1 MIDHNDKIPLYQ
13 QLIDEL
19 RSSLLCGEIQPG
31 ERIPTEKEL
40 SERYAVSRI
49 TVRKA
54 IEVLSEEGLVVKKQG
69 KGTFAEKPKFER
81 KIIDPVSF
89 SASCTYKG
97 MRPGSK
103 LIQRF
108 VRSADGAERKALG
121 LSQSDEILYI
131 QRLRFVDNE
140 PLLIENNYFPFPEYG
155 FLLERD
161 IDAHSLYETICA
173 ETGKEISKA
182 HKTIE
187 ITSAAKSEA
196 DLLQV
201 KIGSPLFYLRG
212 IVYDENDR
220 PVHLTAQFIRG
231 DRFKLVL

>member
-1 MIDHNDKIPLYQ
+1 MIDREGTGLLYQ
-13 QLIDEL
+13 QLIDVLRGEL
-19 RSSLLCGEIQPG
+19 LSGEIQPG
-31 ERIPTEKEL
+31 ELIPTEGEL
-40 SERYAVSRI
+40 SAQYQVSRT

-54 IEVLSEEGLVVKKQG
+54 IETLSDEGLVVKKQG

-108 VRSADGAERKALG
+108 IRKADSAERQSLG
-121 LSQSDEILYI
+121 LDQKGEILYI
-131 QRLRFVDNE
+131 QRLRYVDNE
-140 PLLIENNYFPFPEYG
+140 PLLVENNYFPLPEYK
-155 FLLERD
+155 FLLEKD
-161 IDAHSLYETICA
+161 IDAHSLYDTISG
-173 ETGKEISKA
+173 ESGKKIGSA

-187 ITSAAKSEA
+187 ITMAAKNEA

-201 KIGSPLFYLRG
+201 KTGSPLFYLRG
-212 IVYDENDR
+212 IVFDESGI